1 MELGALAADPVIV
14 GTLIG
19 ALALVMFAAA
29 WHKFSEPDTFSG
41 ALAAYQLLPQQ
52 AITVV
57 ARALPVLEALIGA
70 GILLPATRAPALIAL
85 TALVLLYAA
94 AMGVNLV
101 RGRRDIDCGCGGESH
116 PLSWGLV
123 LRNLVLAA
131 AALIASRPTLERS
144 MDWIDALTLVLGVLA
159 FYAFYLMADE
169 LLRQASR
176 LARLGRDAHEHEHG

>member
-1 MELGALAADPVIV
+1 MELSALAADPVTV

-29 WHKFSEPDTFSG
+29 WHKFSDPDAFAA
-41 ALAAYQLLPQQ
+41 ALAAYALLPRH
-52 AITVV
+52 TVDAV

-70 GILLPATRAPALIAL
+70 CILLPATRTAALIAL
-85 TALVLLYAA
+85 AALLLLYAVA
-94 AMGVNLV
+94 IGLNLA
-101 RGRRDIDCGCGGESH
+101 RGRRDIDCGCGRESH

-123 LRNLVLAA
+123 FRNLVLAA

-144 MDWIDALTLVLGVLA
+144 MDWVDALTLVLGVLA

-176 LARLGRDAHEHEHG
+176 LARLGRNGHEHG